1 MSQRPDPACT
11 EARMDGSARRRPSW
25 RSRRLL
31 LLALVLGVAGMHTLG
46 HLEHGGPS
54 VTAGHGEV
62 MHRRDLAPVPSPP
75 SVSEAESA
83 LMSSPA
89 TEAAGGRRMSG
100 TGDDLPGPDPSSV
113 CLAVL
118 TALVAVSLG
127 AARVR
132 RRASQAAAT
141 ARPSS
146 SPVARP
152 PPDRTALRLA
162 RLSVL
167 RI

>member
-1 MSQRPDPACT
+1 
-11 EARMDGSARRRPSW
+11 MDGSARRRPSW

-46 HLEHGGPS
+46 HLEHGSPS

-75 SVSEAESA
+75 SLSEAESA
-83 LMSSPA
+83 LMSSPATEVSSPA

-141 ARPSS
+141 AHPSS
-146 SPVARP
+146 PPVARP